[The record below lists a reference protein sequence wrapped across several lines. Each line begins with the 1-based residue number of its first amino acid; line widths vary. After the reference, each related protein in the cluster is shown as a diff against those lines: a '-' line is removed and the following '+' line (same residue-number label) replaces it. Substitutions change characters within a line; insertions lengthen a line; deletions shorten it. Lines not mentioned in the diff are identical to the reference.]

1 MPLQSMS
8 GTKSGYPCA
17 HKHGEMPPI
26 IRLWLTTTLLFGSL
40 LVISEWLT
48 GVGISGASGRFALAV
63 SVCACLLP
71 VMRRWWHKTVDA
83 RLEPLLR
90 TLAASEMGK
99 DPGGPP
105 APGSDEIAKLASL
118 VQRVCSRLDVSR
130 EAGSDSGHEVVAVSL
145 CRGLSRNLGLAAD
158 HVESIRALLE
168 VSQTHQQRIPGAALR
183 NLELVSK
190 HLRTIER
197 QLDAGPQ
204 DARLEGA
211 LQFR

>member
-1 MPLQSMS
+1 
-8 GTKSGYPCA
+8 
-17 HKHGEMPPI
+17 MPPI
-26 IRLWLTTTLLFGSL
+26 IRLWLTTNLFLGSL
-40 LVISEWLT
+40 MVISEWLT
-48 GVGISGASGRFALAV
+48 GAGIFGASSRFALAV
-63 SVCACLLP
+63 SACACLLT

-99 DPGGPP
+99 DSGGPP
-105 APGSDEIAKLASL
+105 APGSDEIAKLAFL
-118 VQRVCSRLDVSR
+118 VHRVCSRLDVSR
-130 EAGSDSGHEVVAVSL
+130 EAASDSGHEVVAASL

-158 HVESIRALLE
+158 HVESIKALLD
-168 VSQTHQQRIPGAALR
+168 VSQAHQQPIPRAAFQ

-211 LQFR
+211 FQFR